1 MDAILAGVDIGAVAA
16 WVGTIGLA
24 IVGIAMAF
32 RAIFLSKSAVRMV
45 GK

>member
-1 MDAILAGVDIGAVAA
+1 MDAILAGVDITTVAA
-16 WVGTIGLA
+16 WVATIGLG

-32 RAIFLSKSAVRMV
+32 RGIFLSKSAVRMV